1 MKKILIADDAEFNRD
16 ILKEIFSEQYEI
28 FEAGDGEEAVRCI
41 RENFESLSLIFLD
54 LMMPKMSGLDVL
66 EIMKDEGYLD
76 LIPVII
82 ITGEATVDT
91 DAAAYDYGV
100 ADIIYKPF
108 ARRVITRRALNII
121 ELYERRKNLEL
132 QLDET
137 TSELLASRKKLAEN
151 NEFLVNALSSVV
163 EFRSL
168 ESGIHINRV
177 KEFTDVLLHTWA
189 ALHSDFDYKELDI
202 RQMVNAS
209 ALHDI
214 GKISIP
220 DEILL
225 KPGRLT
231 LEAFAIMKEHT
242 TKGCEILEK
251 FKQEDSDFYQYC
263 YDICRYH
270 HERYD
275 GKGYPD
281 HLKGDEI
288 PVWAQVVSIADVFD
302 ALISPRCYKV
312 PYAIP
317 KAVDMIFNGECGT
330 FSPKLLECFESAKF
344 KLIEIAERD

>member
-1 MKKILIADDAEFNRD
+1 
-16 ILKEIFSEQYEI
+16 
-28 FEAGDGEEAVRCI
+28 
-41 RENFESLSLIFLD
+41 
-54 LMMPKMSGLDVL
+54 
-66 EIMKDEGYLD
+66 
-76 LIPVII
+76 
-82 ITGEATVDT
+82 
-91 DAAAYDYGV
+91 
-100 ADIIYKPF
+100 
-108 ARRVITRRALNII
+108 
-121 ELYERRKNLEL
+121 
-132 QLDET
+132 
-137 TSELLASRKKLAEN
+137 
-151 NEFLVNALSSVV
+151 
-163 EFRSL
+163 
-168 ESGIHINRV
+168 
-177 KEFTDVLLHTWA
+177 
-189 ALHSDFDYKELDI
+189 
-202 RQMVNAS
+202 
-209 ALHDI
+209 
-214 GKISIP
+214 
-220 DEILL
+220 
-225 KPGRLT
+225 
-231 LEAFAIMKEHT
+231 MKEHT

>member
-1 MKKILIADDAEFNRD
+1 M
-16 ILKEIFSEQYEI
+16 
-28 FEAGDGEEAVRCI
+28 
-41 RENFESLSLIFLD
+41 
-54 LMMPKMSGLDVL
+54 
-66 EIMKDEGYLD
+66 
-76 LIPVII
+76 
-82 ITGEATVDT
+82 
-91 DAAAYDYGV
+91 
-100 ADIIYKPF
+100 
-108 ARRVITRRALNII
+108 
-121 ELYERRKNLEL
+121 
-132 QLDET
+132 
-137 TSELLASRKKLAEN
+137 
-151 NEFLVNALSSVV
+151 
-163 EFRSL
+163 
-168 ESGIHINRV
+168 
-177 KEFTDVLLHTWA
+177 LHTWA

-231 LEAFAIMKEHT
+231 LEEFAIMKEHT

-302 ALISPRCYKV
+302 ALISPRCYKA